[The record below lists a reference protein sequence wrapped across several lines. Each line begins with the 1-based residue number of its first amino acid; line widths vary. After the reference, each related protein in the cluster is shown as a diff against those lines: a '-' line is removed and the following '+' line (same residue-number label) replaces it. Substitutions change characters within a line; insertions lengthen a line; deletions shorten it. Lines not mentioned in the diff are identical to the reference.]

1 MTKTALVG
9 LASVVV
15 VASTMLAPAIAS
27 ADRRHGTRVESDRLH
42 SVPPQRFAPRRF
54 FHGRAV
60 PYAVIAP
67 PVIVYAPPAYTP
79 PVYARP
85 VYVPVPVY
93 YPPVSAPAPAPA
105 PAASPPP
112 PPVETIIEFANG
124 RYELRG
130 DGITTPYRWVWVPNP
145 PTAPPAEAAPTVA
158 PEPARR
164 IELYRWTADD
174 GVVHLTDRWEKV
186 PEAYRAKATK
196 PQS

>member
-1 MTKTALVG
+1 MKATLVG

-15 VASTMLAPAIAS
+15 VASTVLAPPMAS

-42 SVPPQRFAPRRF
+42 TVAPQRFTPRRF
-54 FHGRAV
+54 FHRRAV
-60 PYAVIAP
+60 PFAVIAT
-67 PVIVYAPPAYTP
+67 PVIVYAPPAYAP
-79 PVYARP
+79 PGYAPP

-93 YPPVSAPAPAPA
+93 YPPMSAPAPMPA
-105 PAASPPP
+105 PPVSSAPPP
-112 PPVETIIEFANG
+112 METVIEFPNG

-145 PTAPPAEAAPTVA
+145 PSAPPAEAAPAVA

-164 IELYRWTADD
+164 IELYRWTDD
-174 GVVHLTDRWEKV
+174 AGAVHLTDRWENV

-196 PQS
+196 SQS